1 MPYWTQ
7 ETASPDAELALDDED
22 LPYLG
27 LSTLYH
33 PWPASAAPPV
43 FVCRSKEV
51 QIVRNHGNTY
61 NSDAAITPPWIR
73 AQLAAP
79 DLDRDEDLRYLGLS
93 TPSPSLT
100 ASAAL
105 AACFVHS
112 ADKKVSSNTS
122 SLTAKRR
129 SKPAILF
136 DLIHAFPQEMWP

>member
-7 ETASPDAELALDDED
+7 ETASPDAELGLDDED

-61 NSDAAITPPWIR
+61 ITVMQQPHLHGFARSLQRPILIATKTFDISVFR
-73 AQLAAP
+73 LYQFLRLPQL
-79 DLDRDEDLRYLGLS
+79 LFQFLS
-93 TPSPSLT
+93 F
-100 ASAAL
+100 AL
-105 AACFVHS
+105 
-112 ADKKVSSNTS
+112 
-122 SLTAKRR
+122 KR
-129 SKPAILF
+129 
-136 DLIHAFPQEMWP
+136 

>member
-61 NSDAAITPPWIR
+61 NSDAATTPPWIR

-93 TPSPSLT
+93 TLPVPSP

-105 AACFVHS
+105 PVFVFRS
-112 ADKKVSSNTS
+112 KKVKNTRHYGNMQERDNNHTS
-122 SLTAKRR
+122 KDSCTAC
-129 SKPAILF
+129 SA
-136 DLIHAFPQEMWP
+136 